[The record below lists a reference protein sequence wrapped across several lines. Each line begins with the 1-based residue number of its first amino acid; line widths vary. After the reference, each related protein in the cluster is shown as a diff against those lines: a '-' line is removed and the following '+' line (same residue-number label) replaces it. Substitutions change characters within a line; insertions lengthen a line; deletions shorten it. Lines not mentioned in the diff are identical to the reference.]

1 MTRFGIAISGA
12 AVMGAALSAA
22 PAQAQAQQ
30 GWYLA
35 GGATASFL
43 NDPHQT
49 VANAPMPGSTLS
61 VVNNVDTGFGWHL
74 EFGRAFRHFRL
85 EAEIGRTKNDPHS
98 YTVISPASL
107 ANTIRQK
114 GEFAA
119 MRYTANGYFDFLD
132 GPVRPYVGAGAG
144 VARVHVVTIAPRAP
158 FPTETPLTLI
168 DDSVSHFVWQVMA
181 GVSVPVARQLAVTA
195 QYRWSDAGTV
205 RGQDMRGQRFTETM
219 RGHNIDVGLRFTF

>member
-1 MTRFGIAISGA
+1 MSRFGIAISA
-12 AVMGAALSAA
+12 AALLGAALSAA
-22 PAQAQAQQ
+22 PAQAQAQR

-49 VANAPMPGSTLS
+49 VANAPMPGSTLMLT
-61 VVNNVDTGFGWHL
+61 NNVDTGFGWQL

-85 EAEIGRTKNDPHS
+85 EAEIGRTESDPHS
-98 YTVISPASL
+98 YTVTSPASL
-107 ANTIRQK
+107 ANTIPQS

-119 MRYTANGYFDFLD
+119 MRYTANGYFDLLD

-144 VARVHVVTIAPRAP
+144 VARVHVVTIGPRAP
-158 FPTETPLTLI
+158 FPTEAPRTLI

-181 GVSVPVARQLAVTA
+181 GVSMPVARQLAVTA
-195 QYRWSDAGTV
+195 QYRWSDAGTIHGQDA
-205 RGQDMRGQRFTETM
+205 RGQGFTETV